1 MWFVKSKSRR
11 KQAEPWP
18 LFQMLLHWNGK
29 DAWSIG
35 DACQGTAVF
44 GATGSGKTTGS
55 GQAIARAFLR
65 AGFGGLVL
73 TAKPGDRANFE
84 DYCRRE
90 GRLNDVAL
98 FDASAAH
105 RYSFLD
111 EELNRKGSGAGLTEN
126 IVNLFSTVLEIAER
140 NSGQGGREDEGYWMR
155 ALRQLCRN
163 LVDLLVLARGRV
175 TIPELYRVGVSAATG
190 FEQIRSDEW
199 KKQSFCFQ
207 CLADA
212 DGKAKSPRQQRD
224 FELVADY
231 FMQEFPGLS
240 DKTRSVVLSTFTSMV
255 DVLNRGILRDL
266 FSSETTIRPE
276 DAFDGRIII
285 VDLPV
290 KEFAE
295 VGQFAQV
302 LWKYCFQ
309 KVAERRDIAANNRP
323 VFLWA
328 DEFQLFSTSHD
339 ALFQTT
345 ARSARVATVYLTQNY
360 SNLLAAFG
368 GEQSRADTDSLVGNL
383 QTKVLHG
390 NGDPVTNEWAASL
403 IGRTR
408 QFFMNMNSSFE
419 PADAW
424 SQLMGLHEDP
434 RTSAG
439 MSEQMEFEVQPRVF
453 TSLRTGG
460 PANRWCVEGLVFQG
474 GRVFE
479 TTGTTWLKVTFDQQK
494 GRPAI

>member
-1 MWFVKSKSRR
+1 MKRKRR
-11 KQAEPWP
+11 KAQSDPWSLSQP
-18 LFQMLLHWNGK
+18 LLHWSAG
-29 DAWSIG
+29 DAWTIG
-35 DACQGTAVF
+35 DACQGTGVF
-44 GATGSGKTTGS
+44 GATGAGKTTGS

-73 TAKPGDRANFE
+73 TAKPDDGQVFE
-84 DYCRRE
+84 NYCRLE
-90 GRLNDVAL
+90 GRIDDVVV

-111 EELNRKGSGAGLTEN
+111 EELNRRGSGAGLTEN
-126 IVNLFSTVLEIAER
+126 LVLMFSTVLEIAER
-140 NSGQGGREDEGYWMR
+140 NGGQGGREDEGYWKR

-163 LVDLLVLARGRV
+163 LVDLLVLARGKV
-175 TIPELYRVGVSAATG
+175 TIPELYRLVVSAPTS
-190 FEQIRSDEW
+190 FEQIRSEEW
-199 KKQSFCFQ
+199 KQQSFCFQ
-207 CLADA
+207 CLAEA
-212 DGKAKSPRQQRD
+212 DRKTKSERQQRD

-240 DKTRSVVLSTFTSMV
+240 DKTRSVVVSTFTSMA

-266 FSSETTIRPE
+266 FSTDTTIRPE
-276 DAFDGRIII
+276 DAFDGKIII
-285 VDLPV
+285 IGLPV

-309 KVAERRDIAANNRP
+309 KAAERRDIRANNRLA
-323 VFLWA
+323 FLWS
-328 DEFQLFSTSHD
+328 DEFQLFSTSND

-345 ARSARVATVYLTQNY
+345 ARSSRVATVYLTQNY

-368 GEQSRADTDSLVGNL
+368 GEQARAYTDSLLGNL
-383 QTKVLHG
+383 QTKALHA

-403 IGRTR
+403 MGRTR

-419 PADAW
+419 PTDAW
-424 SQLMGLHEDP
+424 SQLFGRREDA

-439 MSEQMEFEVQPRVF
+439 MSEQMEFEVQPREF

-460 PANRWCVEGLVFQG
+460 PANRWLVDALVFQG

-479 TTGTTWLKVTFDQQK
+479 STGRTWLRATFDQKK
-494 GRPAI
+494 GQPVR

>member
-1 MWFVKSKSRR
+1 MWLLKR
-11 KQAEPWP
+11 KPKAPVEPWSLSDP
-18 LFQMLLHWNGK
+18 LLRWSGH
-29 DAWSIG
+29 DAWTIG
-35 DACQGTAVF
+35 DACQGSCVF
-44 GATGSGKTTGS
+44 GATGAGKTSGS
-55 GQAIARAFLR
+55 GQAIARALLR
-65 AGFGGLVL
+65 NGFGGLVL
-73 TAKPGDRANFE
+73 TAKPDDGQVFE
-84 DYCRRE
+84 NYCQLE
-90 GRLNDVAL
+90 GRQDDVIR
-98 FDASAAH
+98 FDASGQH

-126 IVNLFSTVLEIAER
+126 LVLMFSTVLEIAER
-140 NSGQGGREDEGYWMR
+140 NGGQGGREDEGYWKR

-163 LVDLLVLARGRV
+163 LIDLLVLARGRV
-175 TIPELYRVGVSAATG
+175 TIPELYRLVVSAPTS
-190 FEQIRSDEW
+190 FDQIRSEEW
-199 KKQSFCFQ
+199 KQQSFCFK
-207 CLADA
+207 CLAEA
-212 DGKAKSPRQQRD
+212 DGKANSDRQQRD

-240 DKTRSVVLSTFTSMV
+240 DKTRSVVVSTFTSMA

-266 FSSETTIRPE
+266 FSTDTTIRPE
-276 DAFDGRIII
+276 DAFDGKIII

-309 KVAERRDIAANNRP
+309 KAAERRDIKANNRP

-328 DEFQLFSTSHD
+328 DEFQLFSTSND

-368 GEQSRADTDSLVGNL
+368 GEQARAQTDSLLGNL
-383 QTKVLHG
+383 QTKALHA
-390 NGDPVTNEWAASL
+390 NGDPVTNEWAAGL

-408 QFFMNMNSSFE
+408 QYFFSMNSSCA
-419 PADAW
+419 PTDPW
-424 SQLMGLHEDP
+424 QRLIGGYEDP
-434 RTSAG
+434 QVTAG
-439 MSEQMEFEVQPRVF
+439 MSEQMDFEVQPRVF

-460 PANRWCVEGLVFQG
+460 PANGWKVDSIVFQG
-474 GRVFE
+474 GRVFS
-479 TTGTTWLKVTFDQQK
+479 GSGRTWLPVSFDQK
-494 GRPAI
+494 SGRPLG

>member
-240 DKTRSVVLSTFTSMV
+240 DKTRSVVLSTFTSMASCAICSPRRQRSGRKTRSTAA
-255 DVLNRGILRDL
+255 LSSWTCRSRNSRKSASSRRCCGNIASRRWQSAAISRPTIGRS
-266 FSSETTIRPE
+266 FS
-276 DAFDGRIII
+276 GRT
-285 VDLPV
+285 
-290 KEFAE
+290 
-295 VGQFAQV
+295 
-302 LWKYCFQ
+302 
-309 KVAERRDIAANNRP
+309 N
-323 VFLWA
+323 
-328 DEFQLFSTSHD
+328 SSS
-339 ALFQTT
+339 
-345 ARSARVATVYLTQNY
+345 SARRMTRF
-360 SNLLAAFG
+360 SRPPRAA
-368 GEQSRADTDSLVGNL
+368 
-383 QTKVLHG
+383 HG
-390 NGDPVTNEWAASL
+390 WRRST
-403 IGRTR
+403 
-408 QFFMNMNSSFE
+408 
-419 PADAW
+419 
-424 SQLMGLHEDP
+424 
-434 RTSAG
+434 
-439 MSEQMEFEVQPRVF
+439 
-453 TSLRTGG
+453 
-460 PANRWCVEGLVFQG
+460 
-474 GRVFE
+474 
-479 TTGTTWLKVTFDQQK
+479 
-494 GRPAI
+494 